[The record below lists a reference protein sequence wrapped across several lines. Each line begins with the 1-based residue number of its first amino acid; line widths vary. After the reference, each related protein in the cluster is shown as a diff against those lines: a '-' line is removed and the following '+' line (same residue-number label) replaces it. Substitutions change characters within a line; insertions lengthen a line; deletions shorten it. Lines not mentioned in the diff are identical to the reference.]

1 MLMFNIVFRNLLTP
15 LLDRDIGHEDTTQ
28 NVWHLGWELCRLMR
42 AITTIIAS
50 ADLHQ
55 DGNVILTP
63 YTIHSHILIVVIVV
77 LFAIHWHLKCV
88 YMLFVC
94 RL

>member
-1 MLMFNIVFRNLLTP
+1 MLSLGCFLILSVAKLVDTFTGQ
-15 LLDRDIGHEDTTQ
+15 GHEDTTQ

-77 LFAIHWHLKCV
+77 LFAIHWH
-88 YMLFVC
+88 
-94 RL
+94 